1 MAGAKDL
8 DLSNASEILKGVV
21 IPPRPQL
28 LLDIHDVYP
37 NIKKIAEL
45 IETDQGVSAGVLKA
59 INSPLYGMRK
69 KVVSIKRAVM
79 LLGVT
84 SVLNIVNGLLLRAAL
99 SKKLHSKEFK
109 QYWNSSTDT
118 AIVAA
123 SVTRQLGLGAPDR
136 SYLLG
141 LFHNCGI
148 PLLMSKNE
156 NYLRVLGEAYSFQ
169 NNSITKYEDSVIGT
183 NHSDVGF
190 IVGRYWQ
197 LPKEICRVIRD
208 HHDIRRLAFKNT
220 HKNEDVYT
228 LLSVLKM
235 SEHIINLSSR
245 LGEQSIDYE
254 WELIKEPL
262 LNYVGISEE
271 RFEEVFANAL
281 DDLSEY
287 GVHGVKVVDD
297 DS

>member
-1 MAGAKDL
+1 MAGAKDI
-8 DLSNASEILKGVV
+8 DLSNAAEILKGVV

-59 INSPLYGMRK
+59 INSPLYGLTK

-79 LLGVT
+79 LLGVK

-109 QYWNSSTDT
+109 HYWNSSTDT

-136 SYLLG
+136 SYLMG
-141 LFHNCGI
+141 LFHNCGV
-148 PLLMSKNE
+148 PLLMSKNSD
-156 NYLRVLGEAYSFQ
+156 YLRVLSGAYAFDK
-169 NNSITKYEDSVIGT
+169 NSITKYEDAMIGT
-183 NHSDVGF
+183 NHASVGF
-190 IVGRYWQ
+190 IVGKYWQ

-220 HKNEDVYT
+220 HKNEDMYT

-235 SEHIINLSSR
+235 AEHIINLSER
-245 LGEQSIDYE
+245 LGNQSVDYE
-254 WELIKEPL
+254 WELIKNSL
-262 LNYVGISEE
+262 FDYVGINEE

-281 DDLSEY
+281 DDLSDY
-287 GVHGVKVVDD
+287 GVHGVKVVDEE
-297 DS
+297 